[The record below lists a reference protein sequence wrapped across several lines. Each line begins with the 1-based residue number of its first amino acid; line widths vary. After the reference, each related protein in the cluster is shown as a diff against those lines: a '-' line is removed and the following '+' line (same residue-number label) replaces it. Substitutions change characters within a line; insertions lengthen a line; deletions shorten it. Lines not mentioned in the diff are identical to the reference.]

1 MEKTT
6 QGTLLIVNSLG
17 IPQGLID
24 RNKIGYFI
32 LDKIG
37 FNLSFELR
45 NKLKI
50 KNKYPLGLEL
60 PKIVELMK
68 RNGDIH

>member
-1 MEKTT
+1 MEKTS
-6 QGTLLIVNSLG
+6 QGLILIVNSLG

-37 FNLSFELR
+37 FKLSGELR

-60 PKIVELMK
+60 PKIIKLMQK
-68 RNGDIH
+68 NGDL